1 MVKKN
6 RIKKENMELDI
17 KVPNR
22 QSTPFGCG
30 MYAVANALNL
40 NNYATNERL
49 IESKQGNLISKLTKW
64 LIEDGQN
71 LGVDIL
77 YYNHKGGK
85 LPEDAMD
92 YVPIGEDVN
101 LLPVMLAV
109 RFSDESLNHMV
120 AGKVDKSGTL
130 FLYDSMKEN
139 VIKTTLREV
148 NNLYHEVYGLYLF
161 LDIDNG
167 SYAFIK

>member
-1 MVKKN
+1 M
-6 RIKKENMELDI
+6 
-17 KVPNR
+17 KVLNR

-40 NNYATNERL
+40 DNYATNERL
-49 IESKQGNLISKLTKW
+49 LESKQGNLISKLTKW

-85 LPEDAMD
+85 LPDDATD

-109 RFSDESLNHMV
+109 RFSENGLNHMV
-120 AGKVDKSGTL
+120 GGKLDKNGTL
-130 FLYDSMKEN
+130 FLYDSTKEY
-139 VIKTTLREV
+139 VIETTLKEV

-161 LDIDNG
+161 LDIDSG
-167 SYAFIK
+167 AYAFM